1 MKFYRITVLFILI
14 AFIASGIT
22 NAQVK
27 KTTGWK
33 SPLFTIDIL
42 PVYALPL
49 QETKGNSIGDFF
61 AFKNYGTKYGWGG
74 QFNFKFGLGPQ
85 GQYRPYLTL
94 GYSQFQNSDNSVAY
108 IRDNLIDGGYPNPD
122 KTSIPI
128 QGTPGQGS
136 SEIFLRIP
144 YIGAGFEY
152 AVTTVDRKKRK
163 WYPYFGVE
171 FLLSVISGIYRQTSN
186 EAPGPNSPGVET
198 GYTIK
203 TDVRMGIGG
212 GLGAA
217 IRIGKFGGISFGGKY
232 KLFNLIGKKSDFLKE
247 QNKMNLLDKSDADL
261 HNLLS
266 KDRNIGTIEF
276 YAGFTLFLGKT
287 KK

>member
-14 AFIASGIT
+14 AFIGSGIT

-42 PVYALPL
+42 GNYTLPL
-49 QETKGNSIGDFF
+49 QEAKGNSIGDFI
-61 AFKNYGTKYGWGG
+61 AFQNYGTKYGWGG

-85 GQYRPYLTL
+85 GQYRPYVTL
-94 GYSQFQNSDNSVAY
+94 GYTQLQNSDNSTAY
-108 IRDNLIDGGYPNPD
+108 IRENIILNGYPSPNNYVPQ
-122 KTSIPI
+122 SGP
-128 QGTPGQGS
+128 GS

-152 AVTTVDRKKRK
+152 AVTTVDKKKRK
-163 WYPYFGVE
+163 WYPFFGVE
-171 FLLSVISGIYRQTSN
+171 FLLSVISGIYRQTSTT
-186 EAPGPNSPGVET
+186 APSENSPNVET

-203 TDVRMGIGG
+203 TDVRMGLGG

-232 KLFNLIGKKSDFLKE
+232 KLYNLIGKKSDFLKE
-247 QNKMNLLDKSDADL
+247 TNKMNLLDEAATDL
-261 HNLLS
+261 HTSLS
-266 KDRNIGTIEF
+266 KDRNIGVLEF